1 MLENT
6 HALLAE
12 LQEYLVA
19 AEEAVAQGRHEDLK
33 KLNARVDVMAIQIR
47 KLSAKDRVQL
57 AEPLDTIITQLQVL
71 QRGMLSQQRALVD
84 EAKKIQHVTHS
95 NRTYRARQDEGNS

>member
-33 KLNARVDVMAIQIR
+33 KLNARVDAMAVQIR

-57 AEPLDTIITQLQVL
+57 AEPLDTIITQLQTL

-84 EAKKIQHVTHS
+84 EAKKMQHVTHS
-95 NRTYRARQDEGNS
+95 NRTYRARQDESN

>member
-12 LQEYLVA
+12 LHEYLVA
-19 AEEAVAQGRHEDLK
+19 AEEAIAEGRHEDLK
-33 KLNARVDVMAIQIR
+33 KLNARVDAMAVQIP

-57 AEPLDTIITQLQVL
+57 AEPLDTIITQLQTL
-71 QRGMLSQQRALVD
+71 QRGMLAQQRALVD
-84 EAKKIQHVTHS
+84 EAKKMQHMQTS
-95 NRTYRARQDEGNS
+95 NRTYRARQDESN

>member
-12 LQEYLVA
+12 LQEYLIA
-19 AEEAVAQGRHEDLK
+19 AENAVAQGRHEDLK
-33 KLNARVDVMAIQIR
+33 KLNARVDAMAIQIR

-57 AEPLDTIITQLQVL
+57 AEPLDTIISQLQTL

-84 EAKKIQHVTHS
+84 EAKKMQHMQTS
-95 NRTYRARQDEGNS
+95 NRTYRARQDESN

>member
-12 LQEYLVA
+12 LQEYLIA
-19 AEEAVAQGRHEDLK
+19 AEDAVAQGRQEDLK
-33 KLNARVDVMAIQIR
+33 KLNARVDAMAIQIR

-57 AEPLDTIITQLQVL
+57 AEPLDTIISQLQTL

-84 EAKKIQHVTHS
+84 EAKKMQHVTHS
-95 NRTYRARQDEGNS
+95 NRTYRARQDESN